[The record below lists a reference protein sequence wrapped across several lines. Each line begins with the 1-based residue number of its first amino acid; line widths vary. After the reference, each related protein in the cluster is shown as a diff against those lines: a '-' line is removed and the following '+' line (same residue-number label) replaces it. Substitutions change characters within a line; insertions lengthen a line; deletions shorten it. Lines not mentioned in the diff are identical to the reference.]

1 MVTGM
6 VRSVV
11 VAALGL
17 LLAVEPAA
25 AACGETGV
33 QLQILGSGGPGASS
47 GRASAGYLVWVDG
60 VSRILVDAG
69 GGIKQR
75 FHASGAELADVGLL
89 ALSHFHPDHSAEV
102 PALLWPGGG
111 GLRVAGPSGSAA
123 FPSLNDWLDG
133 LFGPGGVFR
142 VLAGRLELEAV
153 AVDVG
158 TGAPAEIWRD
168 GDVRVRGIGV
178 PHADV
183 PTVGYRVDVG
193 DVSVAFSSDQNG
205 SDPAFVEFARD
216 VDVLVVHLGG
226 AETSTADARPSCMPG
241 RASGARWPR
250 TQAPAGWSPLT
261 SPPRRRRSSRTAS
274 AICARPTEGR
284 SRWRKTSSACRCPDR
299 TDGSADS
306 ARQLPSNADSTRTAS
321 RPRPCEARG
330 RGRVPHMSG
339 AKRA

>member
-1 MVTGM
+1 MVTSM
-6 VRSVV
+6 LRSVV

-47 GRASAGYLVWVDG
+47 GRASAGYLVWIDG

-75 FHASGAELADVGLL
+75 FHASGADLGDVGLL

-133 LFGPGGVFR
+133 LFGPFGVFR
-142 VLAGRLELEAV
+142 VLGGRLDLDAV
-153 AVDVG
+153 TVDVG
-158 TGAPAEIWRD
+158 TGEPAEVWRD

-183 PTVGYRVDVG
+183 PAVGYRVDVG
-193 DVSVAFSSDQNG
+193 DVSVGFSSDQNG
-205 SDPAFVEFARD
+205 SDPTFVELVRD
-216 VDVLVVHLGG
+216 VDVLVVHLGRAEASTGRGVDLHASPSVWG
-226 AETSTADARPSCMPG
+226 ALAADAGVG
-241 RASGARWPR
+241 RVVASHV
-250 TQAPAGWSPLT
+250 S
-261 SPPRRRRSSRTAS
+261 
-274 AICARPTEGR
+274 
-284 SRWRKTSSACRCPDR
+284 TSSPQVL
-299 TDGSADS
+299 ADS
-306 ARQLPSNADSTRTAS
+306 LEYLRAAYGGPITVAEDLLCVPLP
-321 RPRPCEARG
+321 
-330 RGRVPHMSG
+330 
-339 AKRA
+339 

>member
-1 MVTGM
+1 MVTSM
-6 VRSVV
+6 VRSAV

-47 GRASAGYLVWVDG
+47 GRASAGYLVWIDG
-60 VSRILVDAG
+60 VGRILVDAG

-75 FHASGAELADVGLL
+75 FHASGADLGDVGLL

-142 VLAGRLELEAV
+142 VLGGRLDLDTV
-153 AVDVG
+153 TVDVT
-158 TGAPAEIWRD
+158 TGEPAEVWRD

-183 PTVGYRVDVG
+183 PAVGYRVDVG
-193 DVSVAFSSDQNG
+193 DVSVGFSSDQNG
-205 SDPAFVEFARD
+205 SDPTFVELVRD
-216 VDVLVVHLGG
+216 VDVLVVHLGRAEASTGRGVDLHASPSVWG
-226 AETSTADARPSCMPG
+226 ALAADAGVG
-241 RASGARWPR
+241 RVVASHV
-250 TQAPAGWSPLT
+250 S
-261 SPPRRRRSSRTAS
+261 
-274 AICARPTEGR
+274 
-284 SRWRKTSSACRCPDR
+284 TSSPQVL
-299 TDGSADS
+299 ADS
-306 ARQLPSNADSTRTAS
+306 LEYLRAAYGGPITVAEDLLCVPLP
-321 RPRPCEARG
+321 
-330 RGRVPHMSG
+330 
-339 AKRA
+339 

>member
-6 VRSVV
+6 LRSVV

-205 SDPAFVEFARD
+205 SDPAFVELVRD
-216 VDVLVVHLGG
+216 VDVLVVHLGR
-226 AETSTADARPSCMPG
+226 AEGSTGRAVDLHARPSVWGALAAEAGVG
-241 RASGARWPR
+241 RVVASHV
-250 TQAPAGWSPLT
+250 S
-261 SPPRRRRSSRTAS
+261 
-274 AICARPTEGR
+274 
-284 SRWRKTSSACRCPDR
+284 TSSPQVL
-299 TDGSADS
+299 ADS
-306 ARQLPSNADSTRTAS
+306 LGYLRAAYGGPITVAEDLLCVALP
-321 RPRPCEARG
+321 
-330 RGRVPHMSG
+330 
-339 AKRA
+339 

>member
-1 MVTGM
+1 MVTSM
-6 VRSVV
+6 LRSVV

-47 GRASAGYLVWVDG
+47 GRASAGYLVWIDG
-60 VSRILVDAG
+60 VGRILVDAG

-75 FHASGAELADVGLL
+75 FHASGADLGDVGLL

-133 LFGPGGVFR
+133 LFGPFGVFR
-142 VLAGRLELEAV
+142 VLGGRLDLDAV
-153 AVDVG
+153 TVDVG
-158 TGAPAEIWRD
+158 TGEPAEVWRD

-183 PTVGYRVDVG
+183 PAVGYRVDVG
-193 DVSVAFSSDQNG
+193 DVSVGFSSDQNG
-205 SDPAFVEFARD
+205 SDPTFVELVRD
-216 VDVLVVHLGG
+216 VDVLVVHLGRAEASTGRGVDLHASPSVWG
-226 AETSTADARPSCMPG
+226 ALAADAGVG
-241 RASGARWPR
+241 RVVASHV
-250 TQAPAGWSPLT
+250 S
-261 SPPRRRRSSRTAS
+261 
-274 AICARPTEGR
+274 
-284 SRWRKTSSACRCPDR
+284 TSSPQVL
-299 TDGSADS
+299 ADS
-306 ARQLPSNADSTRTAS
+306 LEYLRAAYGGPITVAEDLLCVPLP
-321 RPRPCEARG
+321 
-330 RGRVPHMSG
+330 
-339 AKRA
+339 

>member
-6 VRSVV
+6 LRSVV

-226 AETSTADARPSCMPG
+226 AETSTGRSAELHARPSVWGALAADAGAG
-241 RASGARWPR
+241 RVVASHV
-250 TQAPAGWSPLT
+250 S
-261 SPPRRRRSSRTAS
+261 
-274 AICARPTEGR
+274 
-284 SRWRKTSSACRCPDR
+284 TSSPQVL
-299 TDGSADS
+299 ADS
-306 ARQLPSNADSTRTAS
+306 LGYLRAAYGGPVTVGEDLLCVPLP
-321 RPRPCEARG
+321 
-330 RGRVPHMSG
+330 
-339 AKRA
+339 

>member
-6 VRSVV
+6 LRSVV

-142 VLAGRLELEAV
+142 VLAGRLDLDALT
-153 AVDVG
+153 VDVT
-158 TGAPAEIWRD
+158 TGAPAEVWRD

-178 PHADV
+178 PHGDV
-183 PTVGYRVDVG
+183 PAVGYRVDAG

-226 AETSTADARPSCMPG
+226 AETSTGRSAELHARPSVWGALAADAGAG
-241 RASGARWPR
+241 RVVASHV
-250 TQAPAGWSPLT
+250 S
-261 SPPRRRRSSRTAS
+261 
-274 AICARPTEGR
+274 
-284 SRWRKTSSACRCPDR
+284 TSSPQVL
-299 TDGSADS
+299 ADS
-306 ARQLPSNADSTRTAS
+306 LGYLRAAYGGPVTVGEDLLCVPLP
-321 RPRPCEARG
+321 
-330 RGRVPHMSG
+330 
-339 AKRA
+339 